1 MIMSQ
6 LHLYLNR
13 SINQFKVL
21 QSMSEEV
28 ANAPTGLL
36 IAAHSCSAAFAFSL
50 ANANASQNII
60 LLLLDQGLMM
70 HTGLS

>member
-1 MIMSQ
+1 
-6 LHLYLNR
+6 
-13 SINQFKVL
+13 
-21 QSMSEEV
+21 MSEEV

-60 LLLLDQGLMM
+60 LL
-70 HTGLS
+70 SY